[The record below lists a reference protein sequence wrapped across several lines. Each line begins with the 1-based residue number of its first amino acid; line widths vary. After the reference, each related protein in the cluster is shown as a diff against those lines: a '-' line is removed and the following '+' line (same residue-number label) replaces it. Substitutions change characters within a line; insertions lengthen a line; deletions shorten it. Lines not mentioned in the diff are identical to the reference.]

1 LARNPLRLIPR
12 NYSCL
17 GISQL
22 WYQQLIPF
30 ILNKEIMKKFLIGSL
45 SAIVLTAGVIYAA
58 DHIDAP
64 AVTGTGNKSLGNDIT
79 DVYAFQSPADN
90 TKMVFVLNT
99 QGLMSPAVSGAA
111 VFPSNTMYEINID
124 NTGDNVEDMVIQA
137 LVQNGKLRVYG
148 PVAVGT
154 PGTTSMVRTGGTFT
168 EVAVTAYGAA
178 SPSIG
183 TSSNGVKVFAGPRD
197 DPFFFDLTRFKEIIA
212 GTQTGF
218 RNPGVDAFAGTNVM
232 SIVVEVPKSTLGG
245 ASTIN
250 VWGETKTK

>member
-1 LARNPLRLIPR
+1 
-12 NYSCL
+12 
-17 GISQL
+17 
-22 WYQQLIPF
+22 
-30 ILNKEIMKKFLIGSL
+30 MKKFLIGSL

-124 NTGDNVEDMVIQA
+124 NTGDNVEDLVIQA

-154 PGTTSMVRTGGTFT
+154 PGTTSMVRTGGAST
-168 EVAVTAYGAA
+168 EAAVTAYGAA

-183 TSSNGVKVFAGPRD
+183 TSSSGVKVFAGPRD